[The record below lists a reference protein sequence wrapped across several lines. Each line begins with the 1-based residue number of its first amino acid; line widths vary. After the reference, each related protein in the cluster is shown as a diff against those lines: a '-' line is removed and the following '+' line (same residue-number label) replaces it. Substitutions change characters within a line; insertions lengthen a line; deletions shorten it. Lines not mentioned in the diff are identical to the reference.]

1 MPDSPRDRMVIENS
15 GDAPGEMRPLGG
27 NNPSHSPPLSLRA
40 DANGCKKHMHG
51 AVRYGA
57 AVPAESGMKIS
68 IAVVSENKKDFL
80 DLLLLGD
87 EQEDMIDRYLERGE
101 LFVLS
106 ERGGRAAICVCVVTD
121 EGNGLFEIKNL
132 ATDARYQGL
141 GYGSLMVRHVCA
153 QYMGK
158 GTDMLV
164 GTGESP
170 RTLNFYRRCGFS
182 YSHRLKD
189 FFINNYRHPIV
200 EDGVVL
206 TDMIYLKKAL

>member
-1 MPDSPRDRMVIENS
+1 MDV
-15 GDAPGEMRPLGG
+15 
-27 NNPSHSPPLSLRA
+27 
-40 DANGCKKHMHG
+40 
-51 AVRYGA
+51 
-57 AVPAESGMKIS
+57 S
-68 IAVVSENKKDFL
+68 IARVSANKKDFL

-87 EQEDMIDRYLERGE
+87 EQEDMIDRYLERGN
-101 LFVLS
+101 LFALYDGS
-106 ERGGRAAICVCVVTD
+106 GRVARCVCVVTD

-132 ATDARYQGL
+132 ATDARHQGQ

-153 QYMGK
+153 QYGGK

-164 GTGESP
+164 GTGENP
-170 RTLNFYRRCGFS
+170 RTLNFYRRCGFR

-200 EDGVVL
+200 ENGVLL

>member
-1 MPDSPRDRMVIENS
+1 M
-15 GDAPGEMRPLGG
+15 
-27 NNPSHSPPLSLRA
+27 
-40 DANGCKKHMHG
+40 
-51 AVRYGA
+51 
-57 AVPAESGMKIS
+57 
-68 IAVVSENKKDFL
+68 
-80 DLLLLGD
+80 
-87 EQEDMIDRYLERGE
+87 
-101 LFVLS
+101 
-106 ERGGRAAICVCVVTD
+106 CVVTD

-206 TDMIYLKKAL
+206 NDMIYLKKELDPRCQAGFATACSILWVVRLSPRIRASVS